1 MKKTALPFLL
11 AASLFALGACG
22 GGESDTASEGDASNG
37 GASANADGTLTIG
50 LSANPKTFDPVD
62 YSGQYESHI
71 IRNVADTLVVYNE
84 DLTEIIPSLATE
96 WEAADDLMSYTF
108 KLRDD
113 VYFQPGDYQ
122 DGRKMTAE
130 DVKYS
135 LERSAN
141 ESALNRLRMVEE
153 VEVINDTE
161 VKLILNAPNSA
172 LLAVLTDAGNVIV
185 PKEEVEGH
193 GDSFGSHLVGT
204 GPFTLEQWQ
213 QDQMVKLERHEN
225 YWGETP
231 NLAQLNFQIIP
242 DPTMMTNSLRSG
254 DIDIA
259 TDVKGQDRE
268 LIEQDGNLE
277 LLSVPGLATTYLDLN
292 NVEGPTADPKVRE
305 AIYKGTNVQ
314 EMVDGVYQWG
324 GAEVSYLPI
333 PRQSWGYDE
342 AQESLAPSYDPE
354 AAKELLAEA
363 GYPDGFDTEIYV
375 AESRVPYATIFQ
387 NQMAEIGVNVTINT
401 VEWGTY
407 SDIVSKG
414 QAPMSIGGW
423 TWYPDPDF
431 YLYQLFHSDQ
441 IGALGNGKGYKNEE
455 VDALLTKA
463 TSETDDQEERA
474 AIYQEA
480 LELIMADV
488 PRIELDNTETAA
500 GVSSRVHGFNVSP
513 DGSIR
518 IVTPYGTNV
527 SVD

>member
-1 MKKTALPFLL
+1 M
-11 AASLFALGACG
+11 
-22 GGESDTASEGDASNG
+22 
-37 GASANADGTLTIG
+37 
-50 LSANPKTFDPVD
+50 
-62 YSGQYESHI
+62 
-71 IRNVADTLVVYNE
+71 
-84 DLTEIIPSLATE
+84 
-96 WEAADDLMSYTF
+96 
-108 KLRDD
+108 
-113 VYFQPGDYQ
+113 
-122 DGRKMTAE
+122 
-130 DVKYS
+130 
-135 LERSAN
+135 
-141 ESALNRLRMVEE
+141 
-153 VEVINDTE
+153 
-161 VKLILNAPNSA
+161 
-172 LLAVLTDAGNVIV
+172 
-185 PKEEVEGH
+185 
-193 GDSFGSHLVGT
+193 
-204 GPFTLEQWQ
+204 
-213 QDQMVKLERHEN
+213 
-225 YWGETP
+225 
-231 NLAQLNFQIIP
+231 
-242 DPTMMTNSLRSG
+242 
-254 DIDIA
+254 
-259 TDVKGQDRE
+259 
-268 LIEQDGNLE
+268 
-277 LLSVPGLATTYLDLN
+277 
-292 NVEGPTADPKVRE
+292 
-305 AIYKGTNVQ
+305 Q